1 MLEPTADSV
10 QVMPGQTLYHLT
22 VKKLGKYNKEVL
34 EEIRKLN
41 PGLGDPDYIQAGQKI
56 RIPSPPA
63 GSTSPQG
70 GAKKSRSAVS
80 EAVAQNE

>member
-1 MLEPTADSV
+1 
-10 QVMPGQTLYHLT
+10 MPGQTLYHLT

-41 PGLGDPDYIQAGQKI
+41 PGLGDPDYIQAGRKI
-56 RIPSPPA
+56 RIPSTPS
-63 GSTSPQG
+63 GSTGPQG
-70 GAKKSRSAVS
+70 GVKESHSAVS